1 MLFEVGTERWLFRLK
16 GPDRASILT
25 GEGATPPTL
34 RVVVAGGEDSLV
46 RVRIGTVT
54 SAARG
59 RSIVGTGPALF
70 EQTPYRVT
78 VESTTGAPAK
88 LEHLDPTLTAD
99 IEPLPGNAAVL
110 TGSINFG
117 SQVGDTTFVL
127 TDGSGHSMSVSVE
140 VRPSK
145 LDYQQDF
152 AELLDGVNDV
162 ARQLTFEFL
171 QATTVGGA
179 VAEADRGT
187 TADWLVLLRDEV
199 DNLDRALRYITANPH
214 AELIRDAEFQA
225 IHRIRRPTTLTRNA
239 LARGQGEGSWISS
252 HVAAQHRARLPA
264 IRPTETTNTPE
275 HRWLRAELASIT
287 SRLAALEVQHRAP
300 RRLAGVENEPSARRR
315 AIATELGAFRTRLA
329 TYLSLE
335 PFATAVGSAKATP
348 SSLVFQQ
355 RPGYREAGQALWRI
369 KSATTL
375 HGDALNLPLRTLS
388 DLYEIWCFVAVVR
401 LVADLTGHP
410 VEMENVIEVSDQ
422 GSRFTVRK
430 GQRSRVT
437 FALHDGRIDVLY
449 NPTYKTATGP
459 QKPDIVIE
467 VNRRGEPSVLLVI
480 DAKYRVRADE
490 KYLLEFKAPGPPVD
504 AIEQLHR
511 YRDAITVQDQ
521 SKTAWRSV
529 TRAVAAFPLNRD
541 HIESW
546 KGHRFRTSIDAVGVG
561 GIPFLPS
568 NTDGMRLWI
577 QQALNMSRVDLAWPG
592 PLFLA
597 WESAR
602 GQVAQE
608 NSANLSQSDSLA
620 SMSQ

>member
-34 RVVVAGGEDSLV
+34 RVVVADGDDSLL
-46 RVRIGTVT
+46 RVTIGSVT
-54 SAARG
+54 TPVQGGSF
-59 RSIVGTGPALF
+59 VGTGPALF
-70 EQTPYRVT
+70 EQTAYRVT

-99 IEPLPGNAAVL
+99 LEPLPGNAAVL

-117 SQVGDTTFVL
+117 SQVGDTTFLL
-127 TDGSGHSMSVSVE
+127 TDGSGNALSLTVE

-145 LDYQQDF
+145 LDYEQDF

-179 VAEADRGT
+179 VDEADRGT

-199 DNLDRALRYITANPH
+199 DNLDRALQYITVNPH
-214 AELIRDAEFQA
+214 VQLIRDAEFQA

-239 LARGQGEGSWISS
+239 LARGQGEGSWIAS
-252 HVAAQHRARLPA
+252 HVATRHRARLPA
-264 IRPTETTNTPE
+264 TRPTESANTPE
-275 HRWLRAELASIT
+275 HRWLRGELATIT
-287 SRLAALEVQHRAP
+287 SRLAALEAQHRAP
-300 RRLAGVENEPSARRR
+300 RRLAGVESEPSGRRL

-329 TYLSLE
+329 SYLALE
-335 PFATAVGSAKATP
+335 PFATAVGRAEATP
-348 SSLVFQQ
+348 SSLVLQQ
-355 RPGYREAGQALWRI
+355 RPGYREASQALWRI
-369 KSATTL
+369 QAATAL
-375 HGDALNLPLRTLS
+375 RGDALSLPLRALS
-388 DLYEIWCFVAVVR
+388 DLYEIWCFIAVVR

-410 VEMENVIEVSDQ
+410 IEMENIIEVSDQ

-430 GQRSRVT
+430 GQRSRAT
-437 FALHDGRIDVLY
+437 FAFRDGRIDVLY

-490 KYLLEFKAPGPPVD
+490 KYLLEFKSPGPPVD

-511 YRDAITVQDQ
+511 YRDAVTVKDQ

-529 TRAVAAFPLNRD
+529 TRGVAAFPLNRD

-546 KGHRFRTSIDAVGVG
+546 NGHRFHTSIDAVGVG

-568 NTDGMRLWI
+568 NTDGMRSWI
-577 QQALNMSRVDLAWPG
+577 RRALNMPRVDLAWPG

-602 GQVAQE
+602 EEV
-608 NSANLSQSDSLA
+608 DH
-620 SMSQ
+620 